1 MRGWDLLYGPG
12 GFSSLSWCFR
22 SDSEFRRA
30 EMGKLEAAI
39 ARLVEEIEEIRRE
52 GWRQARE
59 GGGPFWGEL
68 AVARGW
74 VKV

>member
-1 MRGWDLLYGPG
+1 L
-12 GFSSLSWCFR
+12 SLSWRFR
-22 SDSEFRRA
+22 NDSEFRGA
-30 EMGKLEAAI
+30 EMGRLEAAI

-59 GGGPFWGEL
+59 GGGAFWGGL